1 MGFILRTVR
10 PIQGYTG
17 PLGMETKKFALMAIL
32 GGSSRFTIIETTTC
46 ESDGDDSA
54 GQLVLRPNLCS
65 IIFTQFDAAA

>member
-1 MGFILRTVR
+1 
-10 PIQGYTG
+10 
-17 PLGMETKKFALMAIL
+17 METKKFALMAIL